1 MATWNIDA
9 SHSSIDFKVRHMGIS
24 TVKGSF
30 RNFEGQAELEDNVLK
45 GLQATVKVESVDT
58 NDDKRDA
65 HLRSADFFD
74 ADNYPTMTIKS
85 TSVNSTGN
93 GSYKVTADVTI
104 KEETHPV
111 IFDVELDAPIT
122 DPWGMTRAA
131 ANVKGSLNRTKW
143 GLTWNQVLEAGR
155 LLVSDEVKF
164 DFDIQAVA
172 S

>member
-30 RNFEGQAELEDNVLK
+30 RNFEGQAELEDNALK
-45 GLQATVKVESVDT
+45 SLQATVKVESVDT

-74 ADNYPTMTIKS
+74 AENYPTMTIKS

-104 KEETHPV
+104 KEQTHPV

>member
-1 MATWNIDA
+1 MATWNIDT
-9 SHSSIDFKVRHMGIS
+9 SHSSIDFKVRHMGLS

-30 RNFEGQAELEDNVLK
+30 KSFEGQAALEDNVLK
-45 GLQATVKVESVDT
+45 AFQATIKVASIDT

-74 ADNYPTMTIKS
+74 AETYPTMTIKS
-85 TSVNSTGN
+85 TSVNRRGN
-93 GSYKVTADVTI
+93 GSYQVTADVTI
-104 KEETHPV
+104 KDQTHPV
-111 IFDVELDAPIT
+111 TFDVELDTPIT

-131 ANVKGSLNRTKW
+131 ANVKGSLDRTKW

-155 LLVSDEVKF
+155 LLVGNEVKF
-164 DFDIQAVA
+164 DFDVQATL